1 MKHGKTKRKILSIL
15 LSLVMVLGLMPG
27 MSLTAL
33 AYDNNPYDSLVNTT
47 TEITFDSKTWYLI
60 EDDSTAANAG
70 TVTLLAKECV
80 GSSQYN
86 ANGSFV
92 EYSNSTVKTAV
103 DSWYTGNN
111 IISADAKTAVSGS
124 GMFLLTE
131 DQATT
136 IYNANPD
143 VLKCSKADGADD
155 NAWWLCSRAYFD
167 YTAACVGGVSGRVN
181 GADDEGFSVN
191 GTLGVRPALKLDL
204 SKVTF
209 ASVNLSG
216 GANAT
221 SSGASYITNTF
232 FLNGTVPAMTDVTY
246 TADAG
251 YTFPESSDLYKETN
265 GITVAKT
272 SDTVVTVSGTPTGV
286 ADITI
291 PDAKQAAT
299 VTKAPTAKNLT
310 YNGSA
315 QELVTVGEA
324 SGGTMQYAL
333 GKDASTAPTD
343 GWSADIPKG
352 TDAKT
357 YHVWYMAKGDNTHND
372 SAPGVVSVTIKE
384 NTSAHT
390 HTIKLVGAKDPTCTE
405 DGYDKHYE
413 CTECGKWFKD
423 YGGHYLMTETE
434 KAEITKKATGHKW
447 DSGVVTVEPTYD
459 ETGIKTYTCSVC
471 GEIKE
476 ETIPKKTRS
485 YSNDSSDSGSSG
497 DGSGSFSTQSLDVNG
512 NAFGGPSAGHQPDS
526 GMPVSDRGGNWG
538 SIANNWSYTKSDG
551 TLAKNEWLNLEYN
564 GHTYWYFFDGN
575 STMQTDWLNY
585 NGATYYFVPDMDG
598 WCGRMATGWHQIGEK
613 WYYFEQTAGA
623 YQGVMYRGAVT
634 PDGHIVGADGAWN
647 GVGTTPESSAQTGTT
662 ASGT

>member
-1 MKHGKTKRKILSIL
+1 MKTKKRLLGIL
-15 LSLVMVLGLMPG
+15 LSLALILGLMPG
-27 MSLTAL
+27 MSLTAY
-33 AYDNNPYDSLVNTT
+33 ADNPYASLKNTT
-47 TEITFDSKTWYLI
+47 KVITFDGKSWYLI
-60 EDDSTAANAG
+60 AYDDS

-80 GSSQYN
+80 GASVYN
-86 ANGSFV
+86 SNNSYV

-103 DSWYTGNN
+103 DNWYRDN
-111 IISADAKTAVSGS
+111 ITADAKTAVCDNA
-124 GMFLLTE
+124 MFLLTE

-167 YTAACVGGVSGRVN
+167 DSAACVGGVYGSVN
-181 GADDEGFSVN
+181 GADDNGFPVN
-191 GTLGVRPALKLDL
+191 RTLGVRPALKLDL

-246 TADAG
+246 TAYAG

-315 QELVTVGEA
+315 QELVTAGEA

-357 YHVWYMAKGDNTHND
+357 YHVWYMAKGDDTHND

-384 NTSAHT
+384 KAAAHT
-390 HTIKLVGAKDPTCTE
+390 HELKHVDAKEPTCEE
-405 DGYDKHYE
+405 DGYEAHYE
-413 CTECGKWFKD
+413 CTVEGCGEWFEDDTRSVPIDK
-423 YGGHYLMTETE
+423 ETF
-434 KAEITKKATGHKW
+434 IKKATGHKW
-447 DSGVVTVEPTYD
+447 DKGVVTQEATYD
-459 ETGIKTYTCSVC
+459 ETGIKTYTCTKCNATRV
-471 GEIKE
+471 EI
-476 ETIPKKTRS
+476 IPRKTRS
-485 YSNDSSDSGSSG
+485 YSDSSDSSSDSDGGGSGSSG
-497 DGSGSFSTQSLDVNG
+497 NKSGNISTRSIDING
-512 NAFGGPSAGHQPDS
+512 NVIQTQADS
-526 GMPVSDRGGNWG
+526 GAPVSDRGGNWG
-538 SIANNWSYTKSDG
+538 NENLSWTYTKSDG
-551 TLAKNEWLNLEYN
+551 NLAKSEWLNLEYN
-564 GHTYWYFFDGN
+564 GHTYWYYFDD
-575 STMQTDWLNY
+575 STIMQTDWFNY
-585 NGATYYFVPDMDG
+585 NGATYYFVPEMDG
-598 WCGRMATGWHQIGEK
+598 WRGRMATGWQQIGDR
-613 WYYFEQTAGA
+613 WYYFEPTLGA
-623 YQGVMYRGAVT
+623 SQGQMYRGAMT
-634 PDGHIVGADGAWN
+634 PDGHVVGADGAWDGN
-647 GVGTTPESSAQTGTT
+647 GTAPVGAIHTGT
-662 ASGT
+662 AVIGS